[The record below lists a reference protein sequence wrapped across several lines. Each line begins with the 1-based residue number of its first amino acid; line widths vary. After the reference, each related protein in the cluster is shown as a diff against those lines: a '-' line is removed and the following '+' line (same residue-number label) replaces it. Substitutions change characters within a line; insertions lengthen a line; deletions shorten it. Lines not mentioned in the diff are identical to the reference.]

1 MASGLPFARQ
11 KAERLNNTG
20 WRKLFFEISC
30 IYSKGENHM
39 ADNGGGSSVGIVAIL
54 VIFLIL
60 VAAALFVFRGSI
72 FGGKKSVDVNVT
84 TPAR

>member
-1 MASGLPFARQ
+1 
-11 KAERLNNTG
+11 
-20 WRKLFFEISC
+20 
-30 IYSKGENHM
+30 M

-60 VAAALFVFRGSI
+60 VAAALFVFRGAI
-72 FGGKKSVDVNVT
+72 FGGKKSVDVNIT